1 VISQTEL
8 DMEFD
13 LIGVDASVA
22 NALRRLM
29 IAEVPTMAIEN
40 VYMYNNTSV
49 MHDEILS
56 HRLGLIPILAD
67 AREFEIKQKQG
78 IIFLLKKDSPTDLN
92 TLVFKLQ
99 MDCTLNPNAPGTSV
113 NPKEKYI
120 NSNGKWLKLNISI
133 FK

>member
-1 VISQTEL
+1 
-8 DMEFD
+8 MEFD

-78 IIFLLKKDSPTDLN
+78 IIFL
-92 TLVFKLQ
+92 
-99 MDCTLNPNAPGTSV
+99 
-113 NPKEKYI
+113 
-120 NSNGKWLKLNISI
+120 
-133 FK
+133 